1 MNGKY
6 ILTLLGAILWMA
18 CESGSVQHKEQTT
31 DADSIRNLQQSHANI
46 DEVAADSLSLS
57 LRVNFTKQ
65 RLEGTA
71 TWFILPEKDV
81 SEWVLDVRSL
91 DIRSVTVDNRE
102 VSFVLSE
109 EHPLYGQALQVPIN
123 ANSRQVAI
131 SYHTKPDAEALQWMS
146 GKQTA
151 GGKPFLYT
159 QSQAILARSWVP
171 CMDLPANRFTYS
183 ASVFCEA
190 PFRPLMGAD
199 NPEKPD
205 SAGWYHFTMDQP
217 IPSYLLALAAGEL
230 EFRAYDAR
238 CGVYAE
244 PVMMEK
250 AFNELQDLPKMIE
263 AAEELYGEYRWGRY
277 DVLFLPPSF
286 PFGGMENPKLTFA
299 TPTILAGDR
308 SLVALVAH
316 ELAHSWSGNLVTNR
330 TWNDFWLN
338 EGFTVYFEQR
348 IMEAVYG
355 KEYADMLTVLG
366 YQDLKATLEEMG
378 DTNPDTRLYLDLY
391 GRDPDE
397 GVSDIAYEKGRF
409 FLRHLE
415 ALVGRP
421 RFDQFLKT
429 YFNAHAFQTMDT
441 KQFIDYL
448 NTTLLNEVPN
458 WKQKANIEE
467 WIYQP
472 GIPAGFEPPRAAAF
486 DRVDEYA
493 ERLKQGEKGAVKL
506 SENFTTH
513 HWLHFI
519 RGIEAPADTALL
531 KRLEELYH
539 FSTANAEIANRWFIL
554 SVESNWKQKVSQIE
568 TFLME
573 VGRRKFLTPLYGA
586 MKDKNPFW
594 EEEAQR
600 IYRHAR
606 HGYHAV
612 SIHTLD
618 ELLEF
623 HP

>member
-6 ILTLLGAILWMA
+6 ILTLLGTVLWMA
-18 CESGSVQHKEQTT
+18 CDTRSVPYKEQTT
-31 DADSIRNLQQSHANI
+31 AADSIRNLQQSHANI
-46 DEVAADSLSLS
+46 DEVSADSLSLK
-57 LRVNFTKQ
+57 LRVNFVDQ

-71 TWFILPEKDV
+71 TWFIFPKEGV
-81 SEWVLDVRSL
+81 SEWSLDVRSL
-91 DIRSVTVDNRE
+91 DILSVAVDKRD
-102 VSFVLSE
+102 VSFHLGE
-109 EHPLYGQALQVPIN
+109 EHSVFGQALRIPVE
-123 ANSRQVAI
+123 AGSREVAI
-131 SYHTKPDAEALQWMS
+131 TYHTKPGAEALQWMN
-146 GKQTA
+146 GQQTA

-159 QSQAILARSWVP
+159 QSQAILARTWVP

-183 ASVFCEA
+183 ASVYCEA
-190 PFRPLMGAD
+190 PYRPLMGAD

-205 SAGWYHFTMDQP
+205 SLGWYHFSMEQP

-230 EFRAYDAR
+230 AFKAYDGR

-244 PVMMEK
+244 PVMMDK
-250 AFNELQDLPKMIE
+250 AYSELRDLPKMIE
-263 AAEELYGEYRWGRY
+263 AAEGLYGEYRWGRY

-366 YQDLKATLEEMG
+366 YQDLKSTLEEMG
-378 DTNPDTRLYLDLY
+378 DTNPDTRLYLDLT
-391 GRDPDE
+391 GRNPDE

-415 ALVGRP
+415 TLVGRE
-421 RFDQFLKT
+421 RFDRFLKN
-429 YFNAHAFQTMDT
+429 YFDTHAFKTMDT
-441 KQFIDYL
+441 KGFIRYL
-448 NTTLLNEVPN
+448 NEELLQEDPAWQKGANLNAWIYEPGLPENFEVPT
-458 WKQKANIEE
+458 AT
-467 WIYQP
+467 
-472 GIPAGFEPPRAAAF
+472 AF
-486 DRVDEYA
+486 KRVDELR
-493 ERLKQGEKGAVKL
+493 EEIMQLNPKSILHTK
-506 SENFTTH
+506 NWTTH

-519 RGIEAPADTALL
+519 RGIKAPADTLLLALL
-531 KRLEELYH
+531 DDQFH
-539 FSTANAEIANRWFIL
+539 FNTANAEIADRWFIL
-554 SVESNWKQKVSQIE
+554 CVQSNWKQNVPYME
-568 TFLME
+568 DFLVK
-573 VGRRKFLTPLYGA
+573 VGRRKFLTPLYSA
-586 MKDKNPFW
+586 MKEADPFW
-594 EEEAQR
+594 QEEALR
-600 IYRHAR
+600 IYRKAR
-606 HGYHAV
+606 PGYHAV

>member
-1 MNGKY
+1 MKGKY
-6 ILTLLGAILWMA
+6 ILTVWMVILGLA
-18 CESGSVQHKEQTT
+18 CESGFVQHKEQTT
-31 DADSIRNLQQSHANI
+31 VADSIRNVQQSHANI

-57 LRVNFTKQ
+57 LRVNFTEQ

-71 TWFILPEKDV
+71 TWYIVPKKGV

-91 DIRSVTVDNRE
+91 DIHSVAVDDKK
-102 VSFVLSE
+102 VSFTLSE
-109 EHPLYGQALQVPIN
+109 NHALYGQALILPITD
-123 ANSRQVAI
+123 SSKQVAI
-131 SYHTKPDAEALQWMS
+131 SYHTKPGAEALQWMS

-183 ASVFCEA
+183 ATIFCEA

-230 EFRAYDAR
+230 EYKAYDGR

-250 AFNELQDLPKMIE
+250 AFNELQDLPKMIA
-263 AAEELYGEYRWGRY
+263 AAEGLYGEYRWGRY

-415 ALVGRP
+415 ALVGRT

-448 NTTLLNEVPN
+448 NATLLNEDPD
-458 WKQKANIEE
+458 WKEKANIEE
-467 WIYQP
+467 WIYQSGLP
-472 GIPAGFEPPRAAAF
+472 SGFEPPEAAAF
-486 DRVDEYA
+486 VRVDEYA
-493 ERLKQGEKGAVKL
+493 EQLKKGDKTAMKL

-519 RGIEAPADTALL
+519 RSIESPADTALL
-531 KRLEELYH
+531 IRLEELYH
-539 FSTANAEIANRWFIL
+539 FSSANAEIANRWFIL
-554 SVESNWKQKVSQIE
+554 SVESNWKQKVPQIE
-568 TFLME
+568 AFLME
-573 VGRRKFLTPLYGA
+573 VGRRKFLTPLYRA
-586 MKDKNPFW
+586 MKEQDTYWQK
-594 EEEAQR
+594 EALR
-600 IYRHAR
+600 IYKQAR
-606 HGYHAV
+606 EGYHAV

>member
-1 MNGKY
+1 MKGKY
-6 ILTLLGAILWMA
+6 ILTFLSALLGMA
-18 CESGSVQHKEQTT
+18 CESGSIQHKEQTT
-31 DADSIRNLQQSHANI
+31 DADSIRNVQQSHANI

-57 LRVNFTKQ
+57 LRVNFVDE
-65 RLEGTA
+65 RLEGSA
-71 TWFILPEKDV
+71 TWFIRPGKDV
-81 SEWVLDVRSL
+81 SEWVLDVRSM
-91 DIRSVTVDNRE
+91 DIHSVTVDNHE
-102 VSFVLSE
+102 VPFTLSE
-109 EHPLYGQALQVPIN
+109 DHPIYGQALKIPITGSS
-123 ANSRQVAI
+123 AKVTI
-131 SYHTKPDAEALQWMS
+131 SYQTKRGAEALQWMS
-146 GKQTA
+146 GQQTA

-190 PFRPLMGAD
+190 PYRPLMGAD

-205 SAGWYHFTMDQP
+205 SAGWYHFSMDQP

-230 EFRAYDAR
+230 EFRAYDGR

-244 PVMMEK
+244 PVVMEK

-263 AAEELYGEYRWGRY
+263 AAEGLYGEYRWGRY

-378 DTNPDTRLYLDLY
+378 DTNPDTRLYLDLS

-415 ALVGRP
+415 ELVGRA
-421 RFDQFLKT
+421 RFDAFLKT

-441 KQFIDYL
+441 KEFINYL
-448 NTTLLNEVPN
+448 NVTLLYENAA
-458 WKQKANIEE
+458 WKEKAKIDE

-472 GIPAGFEPPRAAAF
+472 GLPADFEPPRAEAF
-486 DRVDEYA
+486 DRVDDYA
-493 ERLKQGEKGAVKL
+493 ERLKQGEKGAVQL
-506 SENFTTH
+506 SKNFTTH

-531 KRLEELYH
+531 MRLERLYH

-554 SVESNWKQKVSQIE
+554 SVESNWQQKVPQIE
-568 TFLME
+568 SFLME

-586 MKDKNPFW
+586 MKESSPYWQN
-594 EEEAQR
+594 EALR
-600 IYRHAR
+600 IYKKAR
-606 HGYHAV
+606 QGYHAV

>member
-1 MNGKY
+1 MKGKY
-6 ILTLLGAILWMA
+6 ILTVLCVFFFFA
-18 CESGSVQHKEQTT
+18 CESGSVHYKEQTT
-31 DADSIRNLQQSHANI
+31 AADSIRNLQQSHANI
-46 DEVAADSLSLS
+46 DEVAADSLNLN
-57 LRVNFTKQ
+57 LRVNFVDE

-71 TWFILPEKDV
+71 TWFIRPQAGV
-81 SEWVLDVRSL
+81 SEWVIDVRSL
-91 DIRSVTVDNRE
+91 DIFSVTVDKLE
-102 VSFVLSE
+102 VPFILGE
-109 EHPLYGQALQVPIN
+109 EHALYGQALKVPITE
-123 ANSRQVAI
+123 NSKEVAI
-131 SYHTKPDAEALQWMS
+131 SYQTQKGAEALQWMS

-230 EFRAYDAR
+230 EYRAYDER

-250 AFNELQDLPKMIE
+250 AFKELQDLPKMIE
-263 AAEELYGEYRWGRY
+263 AAEGLYGEYRWGRY

-429 YFNAHAFQTMDT
+429 YFDAHAFKTMDT

-448 NTTLLNEVPN
+448 NSTLLNEDPT
-458 WKQKANIEE
+458 WKEKAKSEE

-472 GIPAGFEPPRAAAF
+472 GLPAGFQPPRATAF

-493 ERLKQGEKGAVKL
+493 EQLKQGEKTAIKL
-506 SENFTTH
+506 SESFTTH

-519 RGIEAPADTALL
+519 RGIDSPADTALL
-531 KRLEELYH
+531 MRLEGLYH
-539 FSTANAEIANRWFIL
+539 FSTANAEIANKWFIL
-554 SVESNWKQKVSQIE
+554 SVESNWQHKIPQIE

-586 MKDKNPFW
+586 MKNKGPFW
-594 EEEAQR
+594 QNEALR
-600 IYRHAR
+600 IYQNAR
-606 HGYHAV
+606 QGYHAV

-618 ELLEF
+618 ELLDY

>member
-1 MNGKY
+1 MDGKY
-6 ILTLLGAILWMA
+6 ILTLISAILWIG
-18 CESGSVQHKEQTT
+18 CESGSVQNKEQTT
-31 DADSIRNLQQSHANI
+31 ATDSLRNLQQSHANI
-46 DEVAADSLSLS
+46 DEVSADSLSLKLS
-57 LRVNFTKQ
+57 VNFEDQ

-71 TWFILPEKDV
+71 TWFIFPKEGV
-81 SEWVLDVRSL
+81 SEWVLDVLSL
-91 DIRSVTVDNRE
+91 DIHSVTVDNRK
-102 VSFVLSE
+102 VAFALSDD
-109 EHPLYGQALQVPIN
+109 HPVFGQALTIPVE
-123 ANSRQVAI
+123 ADSREVTI
-131 SYHTKPDAEALQWMS
+131 TYHTKPGAKALQWMS
-146 GKQTA
+146 GQQTA

-199 NPEKPD
+199 NPEKAD
-205 SAGWYHFTMDQP
+205 SLGWYHFTMKQP

-230 EFRAYDAR
+230 EFKAYDGR

-250 AFNELQDLPKMIE
+250 AFGELQDLPKMIE
-263 AAEELYGEYRWGRY
+263 AAEGLYGEYRWGRY

-366 YQDLKATLEEMG
+366 YQDLKGTLEEMG
-378 DTNPDTRLYLDLY
+378 DTNPDTRLYLDLT
-391 GRDPDE
+391 GRNPDE

-415 ALVGRP
+415 TLVGRE
-421 RFDQFLKT
+421 RFDRFLKA
-429 YFNAHAFQTMDT
+429 YFDKHAFKTMDT
-441 KQFIDYL
+441 KGFIAYL
-448 NTTLLNEVPN
+448 NAELLNEN
-458 WKQKANIEE
+458 TKWQQGANLDA
-467 WIYQP
+467 WIYEP
-472 GIPAGFEPPRAAAF
+472 GLPAGFEIPSSAAF
-486 DRVDEYA
+486 RTVDEHRQDLIQLK
-493 ERLKQGEKGAVKL
+493 ESSIRLTK
-506 SENFTTH
+506 NWTTH

-519 RGIEAPADTALL
+519 RGIESPADTLML
-531 KRLEELYH
+531 GRLEDRFH
-539 FSTANAEIANRWFIL
+539 FHTANAEIANRWFVL
-554 SVESNWKQKVSQIE
+554 AVKSDWKRNIPYME
-568 TFLME
+568 NFLVE

-586 MKDKNPFW
+586 MKEGSPFW
-594 EEEAQR
+594 QGEAQR
-600 IYRHAR
+600 IYRKAR
-606 HGYHAV
+606 PGYHAV
-612 SIHTLD
+612 SVHTLD